1 MSSAF
6 RLPSVGALVAC
17 LGFAGCSAGSGAA
30 PGTNQL
36 LRNAARS
43 GTDSERVLNVYN
55 WAEYIDPSVVRDFER
70 EFDIKVN
77 YDVYDS
83 NELLETKLLVGHT
96 NYDVVVPSGYFLEN
110 QIKAGIY
117 QKLDKSALPNLKNLD
132 PEVIR
137 GIALYDPG
145 NQYAVAYMWLS
156 TTGIAYNVAKIR
168 ARMADAPV
176 DSWRMI
182 FDPRVLA
189 RFQDCGV
196 AMLDAPINVVSAAL
210 IFLGRDPNSQSAADL
225 IAAERQLISVRPY
238 VRYVDSNR
246 IAADLANGDI
256 CLALDWSG
264 DIPLARESA
273 NSAGGGVMLDFS
285 IPREGSVSNLDVLV
299 IPADAP
305 HPRNAHLF
313 INYLLRPEVAAR
325 NSTAVKYA
333 NSVAGAVA
341 LLSPEL
347 RNDPAVYPPA
357 DVRARLV
364 PSRAK
369 SHEFT
374 RMLMRTWT
382 RFKAYR

>member
-30 PGTNQL
+30 SGTSQL
-36 LRNAARS
+36 LANAARS

>member
-374 RMLMRTWT
+374 RVLMRTWT